1 MPTATVSEDDMK
13 YIERLRKDMP
23 LVHNKV
29 SSVKK
34 TIELILRFVE
44 EKRPEF
50 MEWAEKKGQ
59 ED

>member
-1 MPTATVSEDDMK
+1 VPTATVSEDDMK

-29 SSVKK
+29 PSVKK

-44 EKRPEF
+44 EKKPDF
-50 MEWAEKKGQ
+50 MEWIEKKGQ
-59 ED
+59 EG